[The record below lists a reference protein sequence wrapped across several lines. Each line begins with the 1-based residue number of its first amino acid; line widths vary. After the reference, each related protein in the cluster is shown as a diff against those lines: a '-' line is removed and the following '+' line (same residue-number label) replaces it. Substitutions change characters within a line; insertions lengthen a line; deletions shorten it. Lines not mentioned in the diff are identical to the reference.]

1 MAKEVSKKFIKHKVM
16 EKNMQQ
22 NLNLEERECIDFCKK
37 LADFMKK
44 NTDISINVSDGKE
57 IKDSSGL
64 DSDILVKISND
75 YFAGF
80 HYVHKSPIRFFAGF
94 SVEEIYI
101 SVEIPKHKLKNRAYE
116 NIKKTQRIADE
127 DDNNIYVMIE
137 EIDSFETTS
146 KEPLSSTRPLIDF
159 REPLKSW
166 KVAERNKLIMF
177 GSKLWAL
184 MEIIT
189 DDDDEHGW
197 DLDLG
202 DDDSDDDGLDLGN
215 DDSDDDLDL
224 DLGDDDSDD
233 TPSELEEKLMK
244 LKKLFDKGLISE
256 SDYNKKKDALLEDL

>member
-1 MAKEVSKKFIKHKVM
+1 M

-57 IKDSSGL
+57 IKNTSGL

-101 SVEIPKHKLKNRAYE
+101 SVEIPKHKLKNRVYE

-127 DDNNIYVMIE
+127 DDNNIYVMI
-137 EIDSFETTS
+137 IDSFKTTS
-146 KEPLSSTRPLIDF
+146 KGFLSSTRPLIDF

-166 KVAERNKLIMF
+166 KVAERNKFIMF

-189 DDDDEHGW
+189 DDDDERGW

-202 DDDSDDDGLDLGN
+202 DDNSDDDELE
-215 DDSDDDLDL
+215 
-224 DLGDDDSDD
+224 LGDDDSDE
-233 TPSELEEKLMK
+233 TPPELEEKLTK

-256 SDYNKKKDALLEDL
+256 SDYNKKKNALLEDL

>member
-1 MAKEVSKKFIKHKVM
+1 MR
-16 EKNMQQ
+16 Q
-22 NLNLEERECIDFCKK
+22 NLKLETFVSFHKE

-94 SVEEIYI
+94 SVEEMYT

-137 EIDSFETTS
+137 EIDNEKIDSFETTS
-146 KEPLSSTRPLIDF
+146 KEPLSSTRQLIDF
-159 REPLKSW
+159 REPLYSW
-166 KVAERNKLIMF
+166 EVAERNKLIMF
-177 GSKLWAL
+177 GSKLWTL

-189 DDDDEHGW
+189 DEDDEHGW

-215 DDSDDDLDL
+215 
-224 DLGDDDSDD
+224 DDSDD